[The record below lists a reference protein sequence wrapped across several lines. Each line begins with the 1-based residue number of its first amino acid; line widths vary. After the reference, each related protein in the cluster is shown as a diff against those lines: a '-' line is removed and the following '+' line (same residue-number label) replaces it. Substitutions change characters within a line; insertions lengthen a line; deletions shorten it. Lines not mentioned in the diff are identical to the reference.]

1 MLRTI
6 YFNGLNIHFYS
17 TSNGNKKKGRIK
29 CIGGGKIKKPIQF
42 LCVPF
47 LQPIPK
53 RTITFC
59 ELEVKQLNLFN

>member
-42 LCVPF
+42 LCVPALPEQRF
-47 LQPIPK
+47 LENQV
-53 RTITFC
+53 R
-59 ELEVKQLNLFN
+59 